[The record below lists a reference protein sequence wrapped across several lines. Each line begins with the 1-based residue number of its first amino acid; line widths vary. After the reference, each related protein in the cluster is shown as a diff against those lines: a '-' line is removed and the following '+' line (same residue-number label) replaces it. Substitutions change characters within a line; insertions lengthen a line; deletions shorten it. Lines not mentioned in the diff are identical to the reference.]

1 MGNILFCVYAGAFI
15 QGSCVCTYVFS
26 MWIITRI
33 ISKLDPEHWSFIPL
47 AAVSHSTFHLLRQG
61 TDFFHFAYQLS
72 SFHLACQLHLILL
85 PHICLWLSR
94 VCASMADN
102 KKDNKGKT
110 STTRSSKDET
120 ILIETLVKQ
129 KLAGNWGD
137 NNPKKAAWTACE
149 AALAGTGK
157 PGAVPKTLN
166 ALKNRWQRVSL
177 LFLKYMCISHI
188 LL

>member
-1 MGNILFCVYAGAFI
+1 M
-15 QGSCVCTYVFS
+15 
-26 MWIITRI
+26 
-33 ISKLDPEHWSFIPL
+33 H
-47 AAVSHSTFHLLRQG
+47 
-61 TDFFHFAYQLS
+61 
-72 SFHLACQLHLILL
+72 
-85 PHICLWLSR
+85 
-94 VCASMADN
+94 ASMANN

-110 STTRSSKDET
+110 STTWSFKDEI
-120 ILIETLVKQ
+120 ILIEILIKQ